1 MWMDFVYKPEVAAMI
16 TSWLGAMS
24 PVPGAQEVLRTQGD
38 DAATSE
44 LVFPTQEMYDQLH
57 AYRTLTPDQQ
67 QEWDNLFVGVM
78 QGG

>member
-1 MWMDFVYKPEVAAMI
+1 
-16 TSWLGAMS
+16 
-24 PVPGAQEVLRTQGD
+24 
-38 DAATSE
+38 
-44 LVFPTQEMYDQLH
+44 MYERLH